1 MIYIFLWFFL
11 LIFYEDIKKGLGSLI
26 LDVIH
31 TILLPAAGIYYL
43 FKLWKKTKN
52 TSTERKTKTL

>member
-26 LDVIH
+26 LDLIH
-31 TILLPAAGIYYL
+31 IILLPAAGIYYL
-43 FKLWKKTKN
+43 FKLCKRTNN
-52 TSTERKTKTL
+52 TSTGQKAKTL